1 MPDSNATPAENPGE
15 RFAAVVY
22 NPIKVD
28 LDTLKAAVDAAAQE
42 AGWAETRWYETSEE
56 DPGAGQAKQAV
67 GEGAEVV
74 LAAGGDGT
82 IRAVAEGLQGT
93 GVPIAL
99 LPSGT
104 GNLLARNLDLA
115 LDNLDGSVRA
125 AFTGVDREVDLGVVD
140 LERPDGGRDK
150 HVFLVMAGLGL
161 DAQML
166 ANTDPELKKKVGW
179 LAYVQALW
187 KSIRSGNYLRIRF
200 KLDDEPART
209 LRVNTILIGNCG
221 TLTGNVLLL
230 PEAAIDDGVFDIVAL
245 RPEGLMGWLQ
255 IGVKIFWENGVLR
268 RSTVGRKIL
277 SMTKEVRTLR
287 YMKGERIVIRPEG
300 PQEFQLDGDP
310 FGQIT
315 AVRATVDPRA
325 LEVRIPATEAE
336 RLPASEEAQAEE
348 EQAEEEQ
355 EGTEAGVREPVA
367 ETAA

>member
-1 MPDSNATPAENPGE
+1 MPATTTPDA

-28 LDTLKAAVDAAAQE
+28 LDALKAAVDAAATE
-42 AGWAETRWYETSEE
+42 AGWAQSRWYETSEA
-56 DPGAGQAKQAV
+56 DPGVGGAKQAV
-67 GEGAEVV
+67 EEGAEIV

-82 IRAVAEGLQGT
+82 IRAVAEGLHKT

-115 LDNLDGSVRA
+115 LDNLQDSVRA
-125 AFTGVDREVDLGVVD
+125 AFTGVDREVDLGVAD
-140 LERPDGGRDK
+140 LERADGGRST

-179 LAYVQALW
+179 LAYVQGLA

-200 KLDDEPART
+200 RLDDEPART

-245 RPEGLMGWLQ
+245 RPEGLFGWLQ
-255 IGVKIFWENGVLR
+255 IMVKIFWENGVLR

-287 YMKGERIVIRPEG
+287 YMKGKQIVVRPER

-310 FGQIT
+310 VGEIT
-315 AVRATVDPRA
+315 AVRATVDARA
-325 LEVRIPATEAE
+325 LAVRIPRNEAE

-348 EQAEEEQ
+348 D
-355 EGTEAGVREPVA
+355 TERVREQVA
-367 ETAA
+367 EPAA

>member
-1 MPDSNATPAENPGE
+1 MSATSTPDS

-28 LDTLKAAVDAAAQE
+28 LDALKASVDGAAAE
-42 AGWAETRWYETSEE
+42 AGWGETRWYETSEE
-56 DPGAGQAKQAV
+56 DPGVGEAKQAV
-67 GEGAEVV
+67 EEGAEIV

-82 IRAVAEGLQGT
+82 IRAVAEGLHKT

-115 LDNLDGSVRA
+115 LDNLDDSVRA
-125 AFTGVDREVDLGVVD
+125 AFTGVDREVDLGVADLRHVD
-140 LERPDGGRDK
+140 GSRST

-179 LAYVQALW
+179 LAYVQGLW
-187 KSIRSGNYLRIRF
+187 KSIRTGNYLRIRF
-200 KLDDEPART
+200 KLDDEPVHT

-245 RPEGLMGWLQ
+245 RPEGLFGWIQ
-255 IGVKIFWENGVLR
+255 IMIKVFWENGVLR

-277 SMTKEVRTLR
+277 SLTKEVRTLR
-287 YMKGERIVIRPEG
+287 YMKGRQIVIRPEA

-310 FGQIT
+310 IGLIT
-315 AVRATVDPRA
+315 AVRATVDARA
-325 LEVRIPATEAE
+325 LAVRIPRTEAE

-348 EQAEEEQ
+348 D
-355 EGTEAGVREPVA
+355 TEHVREQVA
-367 ETAA
+367 ESAA